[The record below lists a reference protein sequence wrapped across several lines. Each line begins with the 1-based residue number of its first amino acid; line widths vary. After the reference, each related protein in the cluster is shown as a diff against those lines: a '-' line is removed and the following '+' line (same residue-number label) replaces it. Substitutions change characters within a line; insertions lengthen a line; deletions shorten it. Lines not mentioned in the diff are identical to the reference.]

1 MWPCWSFTVSH
12 HTFRASAQKS
22 LVSRD
27 FVKIS
32 VSAPVASISTPN
44 GVHFVPAGGSWSH
57 AAGVFPSES
66 VRLFPPPRVVPL
78 VDLRLGVDGD
88 LQGLGVVAVLPAG
101 GLDVGEDGVGVLG
114 LLQRLGLLDPLEP
127 VAHPVED
134 VAHGALLG
142 QAVIAV
148 ALLPLQRLQDLLGG
162 QVGVA
167 PGGLQLGVG
176 VGVRLDHGADVG
188 GQSGVLDLARD
199 GALGGE
205 VLDAAQAGA
214 GLVQARLDGVAAPAE
229 AALSGPGAAATEG
242 VSDLGLEQA
251 ALVPL
256 ESVGRRANQI
266 FVLRGWIVHLV
277 QSQSR
282 SCAINACTLTWSYET
297 TSLRPLPVRSGN
309 PQAPPWPP
317 L

>member
-1 MWPCWSFTVSH
+1 MWPCRSFTDRH

-27 FVKIS
+27 RVKIT

-88 LQGLGVVAVLPAG
+88 LQRLGVVAVLPAG

-142 QAVIAV
+142 QAVVAV
-148 ALLPLQRLQDLLGG
+148 TLLPLQRLQDLLGG
-162 QVGVA
+162 QAGVA
-167 PGGLQLGVG
+167 PGGLQLRVGVG
-176 VGVRLDHGADVG
+176 VGLDHGADVG
-188 GQSGVLDLARD
+188 GQLRVLDLARD

-214 GLVQARLDGVAAPAE
+214 GLVQARLDGVPPPAE
-229 AALSGPGAAATEG
+229 AALGGAGAATTEG
-242 VSDLGLEQA
+242 VGDLGLEQA
-251 ALVPL
+251 ALVPPEAL
-256 ESVGRRANQI
+256 GRRADQVVVLLDRMVRHGYPSAEGRAI
-266 FVLRGWIVHLV
+266 PYTMIRPVPIPYRVVLRLPL
-277 QSQSR
+277 
-282 SCAINACTLTWSYET
+282 ALTRIAARVTE
-297 TSLRPLPVRSGN
+297 N
-309 PQAPPWPP
+309 
-317 L
+317 